1 MNFLSNTISV
11 VLVPLLVA
19 SPVWAQAPASKPLVP
34 GRVAPKTTGQLQ
46 LRLVDSDGSRVVA
59 NTRTAKGIAVQVTD
73 ADGAPV
79 SDAAVAFRFSESGA
93 SASFADG
100 SHSAVAYTDAGG
112 NAHIAN
118 FQWNGIAGTAALR
131 ITANKANSHAGLLIE
146 QNLVSGS
153 PVPGVVAPPVSVPSS
168 VPSNEAEAAIPE
180 TDAVATTPASIATT
194 LAAHPSVPAP
204 TIPSEYIGNP
214 YHPARLGLAPAISIS
229 NTGGRDEEYHS
240 SSRKKWI
247 ILGIAA
253 GAGIGIAF
261 ALMNAKSATSATGA
275 AASSGVSVGTPT
287 ISIGHP

>member
-1 MNFLSNTISV
+1 M
-11 VLVPLLVA
+11 
-19 SPVWAQAPASKPLVP
+19 
-34 GRVAPKTTGQLQ
+34 
-46 LRLVDSDGSRVVA
+46 A

-73 ADGAPV
+73 AAGAPV

-118 FQWNGIAGTAALR
+118 FQWNGIPGTAALR

-153 PVPGVVAPPVSVPSS
+153 PVPEVVAQAVSIPA
-168 VPSNEAEAAIPE
+168 NEADAAIPE
-180 TDAVATTPASIATT
+180 TDPAMAPPAPMTPP
-194 LAAHPSVPAP
+194 LAAHPVTSAP
-204 TIPSEYIGNP
+204 GAPSEYIGNP
-214 YHPARLGLAPAISIS
+214 YHPASLGLAPAISIS

-240 SSRKKWI
+240 SSKKKWI

-261 ALMNAKSATSATGA
+261 ALMNGKSAAPANGA
-275 AASSGVSVGTPT
+275 AVNSGVAVGTPT